1 MALIGSLLRGTLSI
15 ASRLSPRSTFR
26 LADTFARLNLVCN
39 GQTAQVTR
47 TNLATCFPDL
57 DEDALKARCRA
68 SLIHMALLFFEFAQL
83 AHWPEKQLLGQ
94 ITDVEGKGLAD
105 EAYAQG
111 KGVLLL
117 VPHFGNWELLC
128 AYLGAHYQFA
138 ALYDPPKVASTG
150 PVILEAR
157 QRFEGELYP
166 IDTGGMRSL
175 LRAIRD
181 GKLIAVLPDQV
192 PDRNAGVYA
201 PFFGQPALTMTLV
214 HRLMQSNKATV
225 LMGSVERR
233 LHDAGIDYT
242 LRFEALEETL
252 SGVSPEEAAAS
263 INAAIEKV
271 VRRAPEQYQWEYKRF
286 KRPPQLGK
294 FNIYRQ

>member
-1 MALIGSLLRGTLSI
+1 MLRGALSI
-15 ASRLSPRSTFR
+15 ASRLSARSTFR
-26 LADTFARLNLVCN
+26 LARGFARLNLVFN
-39 GQTAQVTR
+39 SKTAQVTR

-57 DEDALKARCRA
+57 DDETQKAYCRE
-68 SLIHMALLFFEFAQL
+68 SLVHMGLLFFEFAQL
-83 AHWPEKQLLGQ
+83 ANWPAERLLRQ
-94 ITDVEGKGLAD
+94 ITEVEGKALAD
-105 EAYAQG
+105 EAYARED
-111 KGVLLL
+111 GVLLL

-128 AYLGAHYQFA
+128 AYLGARYQFA

-214 HRLMQSNKATV
+214 HRLMQSNKAAV

-233 LHDAGIDYT
+233 LHDAGIDYV
-242 LRFEALEETL
+242 LRFETLDESL
-252 SGVSPEEAAAS
+252 SGSSPEEAAVS

-294 FNIYRQ
+294 HNIYRQ